1 MMNTYS
7 PLPENELVSVG
18 SIHPDWIE
26 QPGSSFGSEAVVET
40 LLANPRINKKVV
52 EQVLQQNNL
61 LYDDVLDCSPDDALA
76 ARLAFQDFNRFT
88 QQVGL
93 VLYGDYLAGS
103 VDPQNLH
110 QLTEFFDIQDLRR
123 AVRLRSLASYQDDM
137 QFDFSQFP
145 GVVASTGKM
154 CVLAWANTV
163 PYTLQAR
170 VRLMFSQSQMEGLEY
185 FVKRCQSADGVVRAV
200 AQNVGLPASLGGG
213 SYQ

>member
-137 QFDFSQFP
+137 QFDFLSSRGCCLYWKNVCFGLGQHSSLHA
-145 GVVASTGKM
+145 ASAG
-154 CVLAWANTV
+154 
-163 PYTLQAR
+163 
-170 VRLMFSQSQMEGLEY
+170 
-185 FVKRCQSADGVVRAV
+185 SADVFPKPDGR
-200 AQNVGLPASLGGG
+200 P
-213 SYQ
+213 